1 MDFVYPRPPV
11 PLLIPY
17 ASHQYWATTDTNP
30 FWHSYLPEVPWFTLR
45 YRQFSSVPSAL
56 THYHSVPC
64 FFPTAWSSGYVS
76 HTILVALLG
85 RLSTG
90 GGVWNY
96 NVCRLISLFIQ
107 SLIFF
112 AEGDHIKITASK
124 YPFPTVCADK
134 QSTDWF
140 HAISRTLKW
149 NERERQ
155 KSFVVVEEG
164 PSQKSSRK
172 QTMSPEE
179 MSRVDM
185 FDVHLE
191 DEEEDET
198 SDDEDD
204 KFDIDDSSPEASTSG
219 GSTINIPN
227 ALNAK
232 EAAVGIA
239 KALEEAGSQTE
250 DDLLSTPE
258 LAAIALTQGRRL
270 KFHRSAKS
278 RSRSRSGLRSGVDT
292 PGRFAGPTHR
302 PPYISPHHV
311 DHQQRIPSPALSN
324 SSEDSLFNMDVAQR
338 GARDDI
344 HSREHY
350 SSARSRIPKD
360 RDFDED
366 LQTPTMADM
375 FTGQTNHNRVS
386 VKDYDHHHP
395 RAFAVWGNDESDSNA
410 SDSDA

>member
-1 MDFVYPRPPV
+1 M
-11 PLLIPY
+11 
-17 ASHQYWATTDTNP
+17 
-30 FWHSYLPEVPWFTLR
+30 
-45 YRQFSSVPSAL
+45 
-56 THYHSVPC
+56 
-64 FFPTAWSSGYVS
+64 S
-76 HTILVALLG
+76 HTILVAQLG
-85 RLSTG
+85 RLSTA

-164 PSQKSSRK
+164 PSRKSSTK
-172 QTMSPEE
+172 QTRSPEE
-179 MSRVDM
+179 TSQADR

-191 DEEEDET
+191 DEEEDEELF
-198 SDDEDD
+198 DDEDD

-219 GSTINIPN
+219 GSTIRIPN
-227 ALNAK
+227 ELNAK

-239 KALEEAGSQTE
+239 KAREEAGSQTD

-278 RSRSRSGLRSGVDT
+278 RSRSRAGLRSGVDT
-292 PGRFAGPTHR
+292 PGRFAGPTHH
-302 PPYISPHHV
+302 PPYISPHHI
-311 DHQQRIPSPALSN
+311 DHHQRIPSPALSN

-350 SSARSRIPKD
+350 SGHSRIPKD
-360 RDFDED
+360 RDFDDD
-366 LQTPTMADM
+366 LQTPTTSDM
-375 FTGQTNHNRVS
+375 LTGQRNHNRVS
-386 VKDYDHHHP
+386 AKDYDHHHP

-410 SDSDA
+410 SDSDV